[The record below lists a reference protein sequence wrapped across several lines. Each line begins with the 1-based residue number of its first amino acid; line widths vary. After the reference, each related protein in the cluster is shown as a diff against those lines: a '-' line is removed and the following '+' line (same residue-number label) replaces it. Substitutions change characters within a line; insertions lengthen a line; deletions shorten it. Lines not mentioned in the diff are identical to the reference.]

1 MNKENVIYTNNKI
14 LFPFKNEGNP
24 VTFDTCE
31 PWGHRAKWNKPVTE
45 SQMTTRFHS
54 CYCFSCQFES
64 DSFAAS
70 WTTATRL
77 LSLCDFPGENTGVG
91 GHFLLQ
97 GIFPSLVLNSGLLHW
112 QVGFHHEPA
121 EKPDSTHM
129 RYQKIVKLIE
139 TGNRIEVP
147 RDWIV
152 EEIASFYS
160 TGMKSQLCKMNNF
173 WRSAVQYCAYK

>member
-91 GHFLLQ
+91 CHCRLS
-97 GIFPSLVLNSGLLHW
+97 IVA
-112 QVGFHHEPA
+112 QV
-121 EKPDSTHM
+121 
-129 RYQKIVKLIE
+129 YLIE
-139 TGNRIEVP
+139 TKEPLACLGTLLGTRRNFKARWGRTQLKSKITYKLSIFNMDWGNAYIFVRNVFSEKFVP
-147 RDWIV
+147 ELVFFLWV
-152 EEIASFYS
+152 
-160 TGMKSQLCKMNNF
+160 
-173 WRSAVQYCAYK
+173 